1 MRASRNLLCGSHH
14 KVVIGLVLANA
25 ALPLAFAQEAAPAK
39 PRLEEVIVTAQ
50 RREENLQQVPI
61 AVSAVSADM
70 LVNSGVTATNAITQ
84 LVPSVQFTRSG
95 PSGLFFVRGVGTT
108 NAAAGEEGSNAF
120 YIDDVYL
127 PDLGQ
132 TITNFN
138 NIDRIE
144 VLKGPQGTL
153 FGRNAFGGLV
163 HVLTRDPGDR
173 ATMKA
178 NVSYGNYETLTG
190 QFYAGGP
197 VTDTLGL
204 DIAVTGR
211 DQGEGWGRN
220 LTRGEESKTEDYLGV
235 RGKAVYRPN
244 DALKFTL
251 SGDTYDVKDN
261 TALAW
266 RVADGFLSTGGFGS
280 PGGQNTTANDP
291 ALTHLEIWGLSLKI
305 EADLGFAT
313 LASITATRKNDNHSY
328 FDSDGGPAPLLR
340 IDYESGSRSF
350 QQELRLSSN
359 STDPLSWQVGAFYLR
374 SEADN
379 DSGFRGTAFG
389 GVNNGQDINAELI
402 TDSYAVF
409 GEATYSITSSTHLTA
424 GVRYTEDSREFD
436 GTVATVV
443 GGVPGTPVS
452 YPRPIDP
459 WTDELKYD
467 EITYRVALRQDL
479 SDDINVYASFNRG
492 FKAGSYSLQSPG
504 SPPVEPMFIDA
515 YEIGLKSEL
524 FDQRLRLNAAAFH
537 YNITDYQVRSAAT
550 ATAGSSVLL
559 NAADVEVDGL
569 DVEFEAAP
577 IDQLSIYGGFT
588 FLDSRYSRFA
598 PPQPAPFIYPRP
610 AVCDAP
616 GTTDPGTST
625 GAATGGL
632 LTCFGDATGNQTPMA
647 PDFAA
652 SLGATYIVPVGAAGE
667 IRLSALY
674 SYNSGVVFEPDEV
687 LHQDAY
693 DLVNASLEYRINSN
707 WGIEL
712 WGKNLGDTKWN
723 AQMLSQ
729 GTGPIA
735 TLSAPRTYG
744 VSFKAEF

>member
-1 MRASRNLLCGSHH
+1 MHSRHLLQRCVRNRALL
-14 KVVIGLVLANA
+14 GLLLANS
-25 ALPLAFAQEAAPAK
+25 ALPLAVAQQATPEK

-50 RREENLQQVPI
+50 RRAENLQQVPI
-61 AVSAVSADM
+61 SVSAVSADM
-70 LVNSGVTATNAITQ
+70 LMEGGVSSTNAITQ

-120 YIDDVYL
+120 YVDDVYL

-132 TITNFN
+132 TISNFN
-138 NIDRIE
+138 NVERIE

-163 HVLTRDPGDR
+163 HVVTRDPGESAAFR
-173 ATMKA
+173 A

-190 QFYAGGP
+190 QLYAGGP
-197 VTDTLGL
+197 VADTLGL

-220 LTRGEESKTEDYLGV
+220 LTRGEEVRKEDYLGV
-235 RGKAVYRPN
+235 RAKAVWRPN

-261 TALAW
+261 SALAW
-266 RVADGFLSTGGFGS
+266 RIADGFIGTGGFVS
-280 PGGQNTTANDP
+280 PGGQDTTANDP
-291 ALTHLEIWGLSLKI
+291 SLTHLEIHGASLKI

-313 LASITATRKNDNHSY
+313 LTSITATRKNDNHSY
-328 FDSDGGPAPLLR
+328 FDTDGGPAPLLR
-340 IDYESGSRSF
+340 IEYESGSESF
-350 QQELRLSSN
+350 QQELRLASA

-374 SEADN
+374 AKADN

-389 GVNNGQDINAELI
+389 GIDNGQDINAELK

-409 GEATYSITSSTHLTA
+409 GEASWSITSSTHVTA
-424 GVRYTEDSREFD
+424 GVRYTEDSRKFD
-436 GTVATVV
+436 GTVATVAA
-443 GGVPGTPVS
+443 GVPGTPVS

-459 WTDELKYD
+459 WSDELKYD
-467 EITYRVALRQDL
+467 ELTYRLALRQDL
-479 SDDINVYASFNRG
+479 SDYINVYASYNRG

-504 SPPVEPMFIDA
+504 SPPVDPMFIDA

-524 FDQRLRLNAAAFH
+524 FDHRLRLNAAAFH
-537 YNITDYQVRSAAT
+537 YEISDYQVRSAAT
-550 ATAGSSVLL
+550 ATAGSSILL

-569 DVEFEAAP
+569 DVEFEIAP
-577 IDQLSIYGGFT
+577 TDRLSFYGGFT
-588 FLDSRYSRFA
+588 FLDSRYTKFA
-598 PPQPAPFIYPRP
+598 PPQPAPFVYPRP

-616 GTTDPGTST
+616 GTTDPGTTT
-625 GAATGGL
+625 GAPTGGL
-632 LTCFGDATGNQTPMA
+632 LTCFGDATGFQTPLA

-652 SLGATYIVPVGAAGE
+652 SLGATYIVPIGASGE
-667 IRLSALY
+667 LRLSALY
-674 SYNSGVVFEPDEV
+674 SYNDGVVFEPDEV
-687 LHQDAY
+687 LHQDSY
-693 DLVNASLEYRINSN
+693 DLINASIEYRMNDRWSV
-707 WGIEL
+707 EL
-712 WGKNLGDTKWN
+712 WGKNLGETEWT
-723 AQMLSQ
+723 AQQLSQ

-735 TLSAPRTYG
+735 TLGAPRTYG
-744 VSFKAEF
+744 VSFKVDY